1 MRFTTVG
8 PTNITT
14 NITTCAPR
22 GGDRLAQWTD
32 SSSGTTSSTTTN
44 YTVNHRQ
51 REATC
56 LDRGDG
62 LPDAQTLEPHQDYL
76 LGREPTETFGN
87 TGSSGDPCFG
97 YTNGSTDSTTV
108 NQGQTDHF
116 SGDLQTRAPL
126 HFRFREELARA
137 AGLKDPGDVIDD
149 QFGTHIVGDVDCQ
162 GGATQAQRCVSS
174 SNQEG
179 PERHPTVSPD
189 HQFLEAAWHEAT
201 RCPEPQLPPGITR
214 VGSGAELGL
223 SA

>member
-14 NITTCAPR
+14 NITPYIRA

-44 YTVNHRQ
+44 YTVNYRH
-51 REATC
+51 EATC
-56 LDRGDG
+56 LDRRDG

-116 SGDLQTRAPL
+116 SGDLADTGPAPL
-126 HFRFREELARA
+126 PSGEELARA

-174 SNQEG
+174 SNPGGTGVSSDCLAG
-179 PERHPTVSPD
+179 PPVPRGCVARGHEMPRAPAATGHHP
-189 HQFLEAAWHEAT
+189 
-201 RCPEPQLPPGITR
+201 RG
-214 VGSGAELGL
+214 
-223 SA
+223 